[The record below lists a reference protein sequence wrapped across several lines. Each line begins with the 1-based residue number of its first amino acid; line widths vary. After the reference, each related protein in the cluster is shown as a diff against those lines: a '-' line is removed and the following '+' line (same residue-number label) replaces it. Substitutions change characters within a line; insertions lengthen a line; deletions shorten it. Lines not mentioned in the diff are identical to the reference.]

1 MKAWNK
7 WLGILITWKN
17 FSIPRWCFTNEPFI
31 ESQDNKPFFHTG
43 CDYFGPFIY
52 KEGCSDKK
60 AWGLLF
66 TCMSSR
72 AVHVELVTSLDLP
85 NFILAFS
92 RFVDIRG
99 PVSSFYSDNGSTFK
113 AAAHILPELLQ
124 SKGLQSF
131 CRQQGISWE
140 FIPPYS
146 IAQGEAWESLVK
158 VFKRT
163 LLEIAKF
170 LQRTP
175 NLVELQTY
183 IANTTRL
190 VNNRP
195 LTPLSDN
202 PKDNNAISPS
212 PLLTPAFHPH
222 TPIGTPHNND
232 HLRRDSRFNAVI
244 AQRFWERWIKFYLPL
259 LQRRKK
265 WQKITDNIRVGQLVL
280 VGGHG
285 EFVKP
290 GQYRLGRVTEVFP
303 QFRQGKALVRR
314 AVVAVTSTK
323 DQANESE
330 LTLIERDISKLA
342 PLELA
347 E

>member
-1 MKAWNK
+1 
-7 WLGILITWKN
+7 
-17 FSIPRWCFTNEPFI
+17 
-31 ESQDNKPFFHTG
+31 
-43 CDYFGPFIY
+43 
-52 KEGCSDKK
+52 
-60 AWGLLF
+60 
-66 TCMSSR
+66 MSSR
-72 AVHVELVTSLDLP
+72 AVHVELVTSLDLT

-113 AAAHILPELLQ
+113 ATAHILPELLQ

-131 CRQQGISWE
+131 CQQQSISWE

-146 IAQGEAWESLVK
+146 PAQGEAWESLVK

-212 PLLTPAFHPH
+212 PLLTLAFHPH
-222 TPIGTPHNND
+222 TPIGTQHNND